1 MCRLFLLEILMKCLE
16 IPIIWWQELTS
27 MWMGDFYQIELPNW
41 TKNSYFTVILPR
53 YFSRR
58 ALKMFIFLK
67 QVTESQ

>member
-1 MCRLFLLEILMKCLE
+1 MKCLE
-16 IPIIWWQELTS
+16 IPIIWWQALNS
-27 MWMGDFYQIELPNW
+27 MWMSDFYEIELPNW
-41 TKNSYFTVILPR
+41 TKKSYFTVILPH